1 MAFRPKTLYDAAK
14 FLRNAMIQ
22 FNEVALQIG
31 TKFLFE
37 GISFTLHAKDKAG
50 LIGQNGAG
58 KSTLFAMLQGIIH
71 ADKGEVQLPKNL
83 RLSTVKQ
90 ETPALPIPAIEY
102 VLDGDP
108 IYRKQ
113 QREITQAEQE
123 GDIEAMGRLY
133 EWMGQT
139 GYYSKPAQAA
149 SLLNGLG
156 FSFEEQNKSVA
167 EFSGG
172 WRMRLNLAQALI
184 ADSDALLLDEPTN
197 HLDLEAVFFLED
209 WLKNYPGILLIIS
222 HDREFLDNV
231 IKRILWLDQGTIKCF
246 TGNYSEFEVQRAT
259 QLMQQQAAFE
269 KHERERAH
277 LQKYI
282 DRFRAQATKATQAQ
296 SRIKALERMGE
307 MLPAHQSSPFH
318 FEFPEV
324 SLNTSANLLQLIDAD
339 LGYDHKIILHK
350 VQLAIAAGER
360 IGLLGPNGA
369 GKSTLI
375 KALAGSA
382 ELINGERKVNLHLRL
397 GYFSQHQLD
406 ILVAH
411 ESAFWHVREL
421 TPNAAEPT
429 IRKFLGQFDF
439 RGDRIFESIKYFSGG
454 EKARLALALIVWQ
467 KPNLLLLDEPTNHLD
482 IEMRQALILALQ
494 EYNGAVVVISHDRHL
509 IRATTDELYLVYD
522 GSVKPFDGSIDE
534 YPAWWKA
541 EQKKINA
548 PKESSKKTNTRKD
561 ERREAAEQRALKQES
576 AKACQQLEKKL
587 SELHK
592 KLADIEA
599 KLSKAEIYEPQHKTE
614 LTQFLKAQS
623 DLKAKIHLIEE
634 DLLVAMAKLEE
645 S

>member
-1 MAFRPKTLYDAAK
+1 
-14 FLRNAMIQ
+14 MIQ
-22 FNEVALQIG
+22 FTEVALQIG

-37 GISFTLHAKDKAG
+37 NISFTLHAKDKAG

-83 RLSTVKQ
+83 RLATVKQ
-90 ETPALPIPAIEY
+90 ETPALPMPAIEY

-108 IYRKQ
+108 IYRQQ
-113 QREITQAEQE
+113 QREIYEAEESQ
-123 GDIEAMGRLY
+123 DIEAMGRLH

-139 GYYSKPAQAA
+139 GFYSRPSEAA

-156 FSFEEQNKSVA
+156 FNFEEQKKSVA

-184 ADSDALLLDEPTN
+184 AESDVLLLDEPTN

-231 IKRILWLDQGTIKCF
+231 VKRILWLERGEITCF

-259 QLMQQQAAFE
+259 KLMQQQASFE
-269 KHERERAH
+269 KHQRQRAH
-277 LQKYI
+277 LESFI
-282 DRFRAQATKATQAQ
+282 NRFRAQATKATQAQ
-296 SRIKALERMGE
+296 SRIKALERMGD
-307 MLPAHQSSPFH
+307 MLPAHQSSPFS

-324 SLNTSANLLQLIDAD
+324 MLTTRANLLQLIDAD
-339 LGYDHKIILHK
+339 LGYHEKVILHQ
-350 VQLAIAAGER
+350 VQLSIAAGER

-375 KALAGSA
+375 KALAGTA
-382 ELINGERKVNLHLRL
+382 ELISGERKVNQHLRM

-406 ILVAH
+406 ILVEH
-411 ESAFWHVREL
+411 ESAFWHIREL
-421 TPNAAEPT
+421 TPTAAEPT

-439 RGDRIFESIKYFSGG
+439 CGDRIFEAIKYFSGG

-482 IEMRQALILALQ
+482 IEMRQALIFALQ
-494 EYNGAVVVISHDRHL
+494 EFNGAVVVISHDRHL

-522 GSVKPFDGSIDE
+522 GMVKPFEGSIDE
-534 YPAWWKA
+534 YPAWWKS
-541 EQKKINA
+541 EQKKLNT
-548 PKESSKKTNTRKD
+548 PKESIKKSNHRKD
-561 ERREAAEQRALKQES
+561 ERREAAEARQAKQES
-576 AKACQQLEKKL
+576 IKTCQVLEKKL

-592 KLADIEA
+592 HLSELETKLSHADI
-599 KLSKAEIYEPQHKTE
+599 YESENKNTLNHV
-614 LTQFLKAQS
+614 LKEQAGI
-623 DLKAKIHLIEE
+623 KEKIHHAEE
-634 DLLVAMAKLEE
+634 ALLVAMTQLEAL

>member
-1 MAFRPKTLYDAAK
+1 
-14 FLRNAMIQ
+14 MIQ
-22 FNEVALQIG
+22 FTDVALQIG

-37 GISFTLHAKDKAG
+37 DISFTLHAKDKAG

-71 ADKGEVQLPKNL
+71 ADKGEIQLPKNL

-102 VLDGDP
+102 VLDGDL
-108 IYRKQ
+108 IYREQ
-113 QREITQAEQE
+113 QREITKAEANE
-123 GDIEAMGRLY
+123 DLDAMGHLY
-133 EWMGQT
+133 EWMNQT
-139 GYYSKPAQAA
+139 GYYSKESDAA

-156 FSFEEQNKSVA
+156 FSFEEQTKLVA

-184 ADSDALLLDEPTN
+184 ATSDVLLLDEPTN
-197 HLDLEAVFFLED
+197 HLDLEAVLFLED

-231 IKRILWLDQGTIKCF
+231 VKRILWLDQGTIKCF

-269 KHERERAH
+269 KHQRERAH

-307 MLPAHQSSPFH
+307 MLPAHQNSPFH

-324 SLNTSANLLQLIDAD
+324 ELTTRANLLQLIDAD
-339 LGYDHKIILHK
+339 LGYNDKIILH
-350 VQLAIAAGER
+350 QINLAIAAGER
-360 IGLLGPNGA
+360 LGLLGPNGA

-375 KALAGSA
+375 KALAGTVD
-382 ELINGERKVNLHLRL
+382 LISGERKVNQHLRL

-406 ILVAH
+406 ILVEN

-421 TPNAAEPT
+421 TPTAAEPT

-439 RGDRIFESIKYFSGG
+439 TGEHIFEPIKYFSGG

-509 IRATTDELYLVYD
+509 IRATTDELYLIYEGKVQ
-522 GSVKPFDGSIDE
+522 PFDGTIDD
-534 YPAWWKA
+534 YPVWWKLQ
-541 EQKKINA
+541 QKKSA
-548 PKESSKKTNTRKD
+548 PKTSSNKTISRKD
-561 ERREAAEQRALKQES
+561 ERREAAEQRAAKQEYV
-576 AKACQQLEKKL
+576 KAYQTLEKKL
-587 SELHK
+587 SEHHK
-592 KLADIEA
+592 KLAELES
-599 KLSKAEIYEPQHKTE
+599 KLSQSDIYLSDNKTQ
-614 LTQFLKAQS
+614 LSKFLKEQAELKTKIAQ
-623 DLKAKIHLIEE
+623 
-634 DLLVAMAKLEE
+634 LEE
-645 S
+645 ELLAAMSQLEAFEFN

>member
-1 MAFRPKTLYDAAK
+1 
-14 FLRNAMIQ
+14 MIQ
-22 FNEVALQIG
+22 FTEVALQIG

-37 GISFTLHAKDKAG
+37 HISFTLHAKDKAG

-58 KSTLFAMLQGIIH
+58 KSTLFAMLQGVIH

-83 RLSTVKQ
+83 RLATVKQ
-90 ETPALPIPAIEY
+90 ETPALEIPAIEY

-108 IYRKQ
+108 IYREQ
-113 QREITQAEQE
+113 QREISKAEANE
-123 GDIEAMGRLY
+123 DIDAMGRLY

-139 GYYSKPAQAA
+139 NYYAKPAEAA
-149 SLLNGLG
+149 ALLNGLG
-156 FSFEEQNKSVA
+156 FSFEEQNKPVA

-184 ADSDALLLDEPTN
+184 ATSDVLLLDEPTN
-197 HLDLEAVFFLED
+197 HLDLEAVLFLEE

-231 IKRILWLDQGTIKCF
+231 VKRILWLDQGTIKCF

-269 KHERERAH
+269 KHERQRQH
-277 LQKYI
+277 LQSYI
-282 DRFRAQATKATQAQ
+282 DRFRAKATKARQAQ
-296 SRIKALERMGE
+296 SRIKALERLGE
-307 MLPAHQSSPFH
+307 MLPAHQSSPFQ

-324 SLNTSANLLQLIDAD
+324 NLTTRANLLQLIDAD

-375 KALAGSA
+375 KALAGTA
-382 ELINGERKVNLHLRL
+382 DLIAGERKINQHLRL

-406 ILVAH
+406 ILVEN
-411 ESAFWHVREL
+411 ESAFWHIREL
-421 TPNAAEPT
+421 TPTAAEPT

-439 RGDRIFESIKYFSGG
+439 CGDRIFEAIKYFSGG
-454 EKARLALALIVWQ
+454 EKARLALALIIWQ

-509 IRATTDELYLVYD
+509 IRATTDELYLVYE
-522 GSVKPFDGSIDE
+522 GKVGPFDGTIDD
-534 YPAWWKA
+534 YPVWWKLQ
-541 EQKKINA
+541 QKQANT
-548 PKESSKKTNTRKD
+548 PKETAKTNNRK
-561 ERREAAEQRALKQES
+561 EARREAAEGRAAKQ
-576 AKACQQLEKKL
+576 AHVKACQSLEKKL
-587 SELHK
+587 SDLHQ
-592 KLADIEA
+592 KLATLES
-599 KLSKAEIYEPQHKTE
+599 KLSQADIYLNENKTE
-614 LTQFLKAQS
+614 LTKFLKEQAE
-623 DLKAKIHLIEE
+623 LKTKI
-634 DLLVAMAKLEE
+634 AKLEE
-645 S
+645 ELLEAMSQLENFESS